1 MIIPQQ
7 HPFFLLF
14 SFFGSFSNFLFGVGS
29 AALFLIDEIDP
40 GRDDLSLYLKC
51 SM

>member
-1 MIIPQQ
+1 MIITQQ

-14 SFFGSFSNFLFGVGS
+14 SFLSSFSNFLFGVGS
-29 AALFLIDEIDP
+29 VAVFLIDEIDP